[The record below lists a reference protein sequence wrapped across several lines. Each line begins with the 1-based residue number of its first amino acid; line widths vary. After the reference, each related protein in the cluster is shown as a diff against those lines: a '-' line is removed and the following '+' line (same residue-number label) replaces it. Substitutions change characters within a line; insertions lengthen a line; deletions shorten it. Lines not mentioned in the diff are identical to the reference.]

1 VFTLIKSALSIEEK
15 KEQGM
20 RKEPD
25 TPMGTVVLIAIF
37 LILTVA
43 LWFNAYF
50 VVLSRGAN

>member
-1 VFTLIKSALSIEEK
+1 MINVQCRGEK
-15 KEQGM
+15 EHCM

-25 TPMGTVVLIAIF
+25 TPMGTVVLIGIF